1 METYVLISGAPD
13 IMMRPLDANVDPTR
27 SPWAFRCFVWV
38 LLTLARA
45 MIGPFTTYTVFGFGE
60 RLVYWAV
67 ICAVAVMLGIGIR
80 EVVETWRG
88 GESLRTDFLVTVAQS
103 SIIGPVVWLINHGV
117 YGLDV
122 WSIASFAEHVGAV
135 LAAGLLVTA
144 LREQFR
150 MAREPVSAVE
160 VGVGDLADTDAKADA
175 EAMPEFLSLVE
186 ETQRGPIQ
194 RISAD
199 DHYLHVVT
207 TKGSSRILMRFRD
220 ALAQIGDLPGYRIHR
235 SHWVAAARLLR
246 VRPEGRRYVAELNCG
261 TELPVSR
268 AYLDDLRR
276 GGYLD

>member
-1 METYVLISGAPD
+1 
-13 IMMRPLDANVDPTR
+13 MRGQLEANVDPVR
-27 SPWAFRCFVWV
+27 SPWAFRCLVWV
-38 LLTLARA
+38 LLTLAGA
-45 MIGPFTTYTVFGFGE
+45 MIGPFTTYTAFGFGE

-80 EVVETWRG
+80 EVVEKWRG
-88 GESLRTDFLVTVAQS
+88 GESLRTDILVTVAQS
-103 SIIGPVVWLINHGV
+103 SIIGPVVWLINHMV

-122 WSIASFAEHVGAV
+122 QSIASFAEHVGAV
-135 LAAGLLVTA
+135 LASGLLVTA

-150 MAREPVSAVE
+150 IRRETVSGAEAWADDPV
-160 VGVGDLADTDAKADA
+160 TDK
-175 EAMPEFLSLVE
+175 AMPEFLALVE
-186 ETQRGPIQ
+186 ETQRGPVQ

-220 ALAQIGDLPGYRIHR
+220 ALAQLGDLPGYRIHR

-246 VRPEGRRYVAELNCG
+246 VRSEGRRYVAELNCG